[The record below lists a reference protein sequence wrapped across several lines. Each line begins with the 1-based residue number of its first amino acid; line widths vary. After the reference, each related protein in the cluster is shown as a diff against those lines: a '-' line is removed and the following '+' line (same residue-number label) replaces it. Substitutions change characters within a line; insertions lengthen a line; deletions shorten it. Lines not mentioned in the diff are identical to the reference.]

1 MRITQVG
8 SGKGVVVVYYEG
20 DTASGSF
27 RDLTIL
33 CENFSLPATS
43 QRPPAPT
50 RTLCFCVGSAESEL
64 RRPRVRS
71 RHHVQ
76 VRSRHHVQVRSP
88 ISTAS

>member
-20 DTASGSF
+20 ETVSGGF
-27 RDLTIL
+27 RDLTIS

-50 RTLCFCVGSAESEL
+50 RTLCGVSALALLSLNFED
-64 RRPRVRS
+64 RKFVAATTYRVFL
-71 RHHVQ
+71 
-76 VRSRHHVQVRSP
+76 
-88 ISTAS
+88 T